1 MNPFSQIN
9 FLIRTTAYIFGSNL
23 QIRLEFKME
32 ENLDKCEKCKKSNT
46 KGPPR
51 RSELKSKLTFLL
63 GIFVGYFLLR
73 SSLFE
78 VLEQNLTQTTTWI
91 LFQTNLYNEESEC
104 PLHNYDLDEDEEGCR
119 EFVDCRM
126 CEDVF
131 EIDIINNE
139 DMNQELFKQKYDRT
153 GRPVLVKNVTNNWK
167 AATEFNFEFFKNLFL
182 ELDSPV
188 LLNED
193 DDCEFLTWDVD
204 FTNVEVQN
212 LQLHSTLQ
220 IHAVNSECEKIFR
233 EISSVLCRNELISRN
248 FYEKTNC
255 EIDFTKDLN
264 LQLLRNY
271 REINFPKLILNSF
284 LHFHEKSQKK
294 NSSICFNE
302 MP

>member
-1 MNPFSQIN
+1 MDVTVDQ
-9 FLIRTTAYIFGSNL
+9 
-23 QIRLEFKME
+23 
-32 ENLDKCEKCKKSNT
+32 CEKCKKSNR
-46 KGPPR
+46 KEP

-91 LFQTNLYNEESEC
+91 LFQTNLYNEVSEC

-119 EFVDCRM
+119 EFVDCKM

-153 GRPVLVKNVTNNWK
+153 GRPVLVKNVTNHWK

-182 ELDSPV
+182 DLDSPV

-204 FTNVEVQN
+204 FANVKVQN
-212 LQLHSTLQ
+212 LL
-220 IHAVNSECEKIFR
+220 
-233 EISSVLCRNELISRN
+233 
-248 FYEKTNC
+248 
-255 EIDFTKDLN
+255 
-264 LQLLRNY
+264 
-271 REINFPKLILNSF
+271 
-284 LHFHEKSQKK
+284 
-294 NSSICFNE
+294 
-302 MP
+302 